1 MDIEKAITYDD
12 DIIKNEEGGL
22 IFNPYNSLNI
32 EITLN
37 DVQSILTTYG
47 VPNIVDNINL
57 YKRAFV
63 HRSYTKR
70 PHLENIS
77 QNITIVSKPDDCLSL
92 KTKSNER
99 LEFLGDSILGFV
111 VAQKLYD
118 LFPSAS
124 EGVLSRLRASLV
136 NQSSLAELARQHQL
150 GDYLLL
156 GSGELKSGGFRRD
169 SILSDALEAIMG
181 ALFKDQGIN
190 ACQTWIELLFAE
202 KLNDLSLDNWQ
213 KDPKTQLQELMQS
226 KKQVLPEYTL
236 ITMSGLAHEQMFQ
249 VKCSIPLLT
258 DTCVGTG
265 ISRKK
270 AEQSAAELM
279 LELLNKDSI

>member
-1 MDIEKAITYDD
+1 M
-12 DIIKNEEGGL
+12 IKKHSALSKKLGL
-22 IFNPYNSLNI
+22 SFNNPQIF
-32 EITLN
+32 TMA
-37 DVQSILTTYG
+37 LT
-47 VPNIVDNINL
+47 
-57 YKRAFV
+57 
-63 HRSYTKR
+63 HRSA
-70 PHLENIS
+70 N
-77 QNITIVSKPDDCLSL
+77 SKN
-92 KTKSNER
+92 NER

-226 KKQVLPEYTL
+226 KKQILPEYTL

>member
-1 MDIEKAITYDD
+1 M
-12 DIIKNEEGGL
+12 IKKHSALSKKLGL
-22 IFNPYNSLNI
+22 SFNNPQIFTI
-32 EITLN
+32 A
-37 DVQSILTTYG
+37 LT
-47 VPNIVDNINL
+47 
-57 YKRAFV
+57 
-63 HRSYTKR
+63 HRSA
-70 PHLENIS
+70 N
-77 QNITIVSKPDDCLSL
+77 SKN
-92 KTKSNER
+92 NER